1 MSKLETN
8 TIDTV
13 SGTNTLQVGDGNV
26 ATINLGKSGDTINI
40 PSGATLANSGTVTG
54 VASLSTASGSAP
66 SYSARA
72 WVKFNGTGTVSIYG
86 SGNVSSIGDIGVGNY
101 QVNFSTAMADTNYSI
116 TFNNGNGLLSTG
128 TQQFPVTVCDW
139 NSTSQINYNL
149 RQCDNDANTFITA
162 DGNPCSIA
170 IFR

>member
-1 MSKLETN
+1 
-8 TIDTV
+8 
-13 SGTNTLQVGDGNV
+13 
-26 ATINLGKSGDTINI
+26 
-40 PSGATLANSGTVTG
+40 
-54 VASLSTASGSAP
+54 
-66 SYSARA
+66 
-72 WVKFNGTGTVSIYG
+72 
-86 SGNVSSIGDIGVGNY
+86 
-101 QVNFSTAMADTNYSI
+101 MADTNYSI